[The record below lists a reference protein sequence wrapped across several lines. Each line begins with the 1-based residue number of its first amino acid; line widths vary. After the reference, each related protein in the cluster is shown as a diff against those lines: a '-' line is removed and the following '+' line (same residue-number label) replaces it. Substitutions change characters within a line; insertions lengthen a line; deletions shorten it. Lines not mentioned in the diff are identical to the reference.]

1 MPKPHITEHFLGF
14 LEAEESTGEHLS
26 QLMILKRLKDLK
38 INFSDCRG
46 QSYDNGANMKGKHK
60 GVQARLLEINPR
72 ALFVPCGAHTLNLVV
87 ADSAKESLDA
97 TAYFGYLQ
105 KLYNLF
111 SASTKRWAILKKTC
125 QHYLED
131 VVRHKMGEQSE
142 EC

>member
-1 MPKPHITEHFLGF
+1 
-14 LEAEESTGEHLS
+14 
-26 QLMILKRLKDLK
+26 MILQRLKDLK
-38 INFSDCRG
+38 INFADCRG

-60 GVQARLLEINPR
+60 GVQARLLEINPC

-111 SASTKRWAILKKTC
+111 SASTKRWAILKKHVNIT
-125 QHYLED
+125 L
-131 VVRHKMGEQSE
+131 KMWSDTRWESKVKSVE
-142 EC
+142 PLSS